1 MSALGCDLLC
11 DVISAWLKFHT
22 PPELIKLRF
31 LQKAT
36 LVTLVIESHS
46 MVQNISNTTS
56 TNMKK
61 EHI

>member
-1 MSALGCDLLC
+1 MSALGCDPLC
-11 DVISAWLKFHT
+11 VVISAWLKFHT

-31 LQKAT
+31 LQKAI
-36 LVTLVIESHS
+36 LVSLVIDFIP

-61 EHI
+61 NI